1 MRVLAAVDHPNI
13 VRYPDCYVVRLF
25 CISVSSRIRF
35 LRQAKNE
42 VRVLA
47 AMDHPN
53 IVQYLDCFVAANE
66 GLSIV
71 MELCDGGDLD
81 GMIRHAICGKDCS

>member
-1 MRVLAAVDHPNI
+1 
-13 VRYPDCYVVRLF
+13 
-25 CISVSSRIRF
+25 
-35 LRQAKNE
+35 
-42 VRVLA
+42 VLA

-81 GMIRHAICGKDCS
+81 GMIRHVICQTDCS

>member
-1 MRVLAAVDHPNI
+1 MGAGSNHMGRPNI
-13 VRYPDCYVVRLF
+13 VQYPDCCMYAICSIAAGF
-25 CISVSSRIRF
+25 M
-35 LRQAKNE
+35 QAKNE

-53 IVQYLDCFVAANE
+53 IVQYLDCFVTANE
-66 GLSIV
+66 GLTIV

-81 GMIRHAICGKDCS
+81 GLIR